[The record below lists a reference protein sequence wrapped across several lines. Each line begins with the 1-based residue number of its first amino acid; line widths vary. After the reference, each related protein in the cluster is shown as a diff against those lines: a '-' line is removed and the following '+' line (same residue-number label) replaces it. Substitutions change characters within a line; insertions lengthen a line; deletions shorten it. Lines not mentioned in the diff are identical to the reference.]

1 MVIPPANYTRVHIPD
16 GNSVAGIVPDYRKG
30 YPAETSWNGGP
41 IPMASYRGHLA
52 FSSSLGFVYGGLAH
66 NQLEFDSSTA
76 IVGAALTSV
85 GGLLPDLDSDSGV
98 PVRELF
104 SLAAVLVPL
113 LMWRRL
119 MNAHFSDEDL
129 FLFLAG
135 VYVTIRYGL
144 SRVFKHLTVHRG
156 MYHSVPA
163 MLIAGL
169 VVYLSY
175 QHPSLRTRLFF
186 AVGTMIGFLS
196 HLVLDEMCSVDFH
209 GVTIK
214 LNKYAGSAVKFFSP
228 STIGTISTYLILL
241 GLGYLAVLDYERT
254 TGTMVI
260 SQYLK

>member
-1 MVIPPANYTRVHIPD
+1 
-16 GNSVAGIVPDYRKG
+16 
-30 YPAETSWNGGP
+30 
-41 IPMASYRGHLA
+41 MASYKGHLA
-52 FSSSLGFVYGGLAH
+52 FSASLGFVYGGLAR
-66 NQLEFDSSTA
+66 NQLEFDPATA
-76 IVGAALTSV
+76 VVGSALTTV

-104 SLAAVLVPL
+104 SLAAVFVPL

-119 MNAHFSDEDL
+119 MNANFSDEDL

-144 SRVFKHLTVHRG
+144 SRVFKRFTVHRG
-156 MYHSVPA
+156 MFHSIPG

-175 QHPSLRTRLFF
+175 QHPSLRTRLFLGV
-186 AVGTMIGFLS
+186 AVMIGFLS

-228 STIGTISTYLILL
+228 SMIGTTCTYLILI
-241 GLGYLAVLDYERT
+241 GLGYLAVLDYERV
-254 TGTMVI
+254 TGTIVL
-260 SQYLK
+260 SSAWK

>member
-1 MVIPPANYTRVHIPD
+1 
-16 GNSVAGIVPDYRKG
+16 
-30 YPAETSWNGGP
+30 
-41 IPMASYRGHLA
+41 MASYKGHLA
-52 FSSSLGFVYGGLAH
+52 FSASLGFVYGGLAR
-66 NQLEFDSSTA
+66 NQLEFDPSTA
-76 IVGAALTSV
+76 FVGAALTTV

-104 SLAAVLVPL
+104 SLAAVFVPL

-119 MNAHFSDEDL
+119 MNANFSDEDL

-135 VYVTIRYGL
+135 VYVVIRYGL
-144 SRVFKHLTVHRG
+144 SRVFKRFTVHRG
-156 MYHSVPA
+156 MYHSLPA

-175 QHPSLRTRLFF
+175 QHPSMRTRLFL
-186 AVGTMIGFLS
+186 AVGVMIGFLS

-209 GVTIK
+209 GITIK

-228 STIGTISTYLILL
+228 SLIGTICTYSILI

-254 TGTMVI
+254 TGTLI
-260 SQYLK
+260 LSNAWK

>member
-1 MVIPPANYTRVHIPD
+1 
-16 GNSVAGIVPDYRKG
+16 
-30 YPAETSWNGGP
+30 
-41 IPMASYRGHLA
+41 MASYKGHLA
-52 FSSSLGFVYGGLAH
+52 FSASLGFVYGGLAR
-66 NQLEFDSSTA
+66 NQLEFDPSTA
-76 IVGAALTSV
+76 FVGAALTTV

-119 MNAHFSDEDL
+119 MNANFSDEDL

-135 VYVTIRYGL
+135 VYVVIRYGL
-144 SRVFKHLTVHRG
+144 SRIFKHLTVHRG
-156 MYHSVPA
+156 MYHSLPA

-175 QHPSLRTRLFF
+175 QHPSMRTRVFL

-209 GVTIK
+209 GITIK
-214 LNKYAGSAVKFFSP
+214 LNRYAGSAVKFFSP
-228 STIGTISTYLILL
+228 STIGTVCTYLILI

-254 TGTMVI
+254 TGI
-260 SQYLK
+260 LIFSNAWK

>member
-1 MVIPPANYTRVHIPD
+1 M
-16 GNSVAGIVPDYRKG
+16 AGYK
-30 YPAETSWNGGP
+30 
-41 IPMASYRGHLA
+41 GHLT
-52 FSSSLGFVYGGLAH
+52 FSASLGFVYGGLAH
-66 NQLEFDSSTA
+66 NQLEFDTSTA
-76 IVGAALTSV
+76 IVGAALTTV

-104 SLAAVLVPL
+104 SLAAVLAPL
-113 LMWRRL
+113 LIWRRL

-156 MYHSVPA
+156 MFHSLPA

-175 QHPSLRTRLFF
+175 QHPSMRTRLFL
-186 AVGTMIGFLS
+186 AVAVMIGFLS
-196 HLVLDEMCSVDFH
+196 HLVLDELCSVDFH
-209 GVTIK
+209 GVTIR

-228 STIGTISTYLILL
+228 SVMGTACAYLILI

-254 TGTMVI
+254 TGTVVI
-260 SQYLK
+260 SSAWK